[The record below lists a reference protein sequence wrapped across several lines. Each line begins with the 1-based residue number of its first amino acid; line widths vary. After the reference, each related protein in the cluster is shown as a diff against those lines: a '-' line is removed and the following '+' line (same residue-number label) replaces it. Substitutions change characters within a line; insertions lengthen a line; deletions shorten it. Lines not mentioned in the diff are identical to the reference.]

1 MKYYYFNATHWD
13 REWYE
18 SFQSYRKYLVDTFA
32 VLQEIFAEN
41 PEFEKFTFD
50 GQTIVL
56 EDILAIHPEWRGRIR
71 ELVSSGK
78 LNVGPWYVMPD
89 EFLCSAEALIR
100 NLLIG
105 KKIAREF
112 GAEPWPVGYVC
123 DIFGH
128 IARLPLL
135 LKEFGLC
142 GIVLWRGAAESM
154 PPFSV
159 WESPDGSRLP
169 VLRLPPRGGYSQ
181 FTQRVRG
188 RHDTLTV
195 SKEEFLEKFA
205 ADREATLWFWGDGD
219 AVLTDAFD
227 HSMPGR
233 ETPEFLK
240 WLREAYP
247 QDEFVWDDYR
257 QLFADLN
264 ARIAGLPTVRG
275 ELISPHTADGR
286 TNFQIS
292 GTLSSRYDVKQ
303 SNDDCQSLLEQL
315 IEPEMAARLAEGD
328 TGDLAFLRYAWK
340 HLVQNHAHDSI
351 CGCSIDTVHRQMLPR
366 FDEVREL
373 AATMTL
379 DFINRDRER
388 CLGVPMRNLVRAYP
402 GISVSDTEAAPDG
415 NYLLRVFNP
424 APRFFRGTLELEI
437 KFPVVT
443 AYPNT
448 QAEPFGYERY
458 NSFLLRD
465 AEGREIPYAI
475 RSVNRNAMRIF
486 FREDARYYNIYRVTA
501 EVALAPAGWTTLRV
515 EPSPV
520 PVRHSQTLLTGPR
533 SAANGKIALEIA
545 PDGTFTVTDLGTG
558 RAFPGQNDYIFEREI
573 GDGWH
578 HVPPL
583 GAPLRTG
590 GGNVSIAV
598 LHDSPARAEFEIV
611 RSYELPKELRF
622 EGTIHEQYSGIRESV
637 ETATLAIRSRVA
649 LDRSGETVEVNTTI
663 ENTVRDFR
671 VRLAVPTGIIGG
683 GFASQAF
690 GFVPR
695 PDGRNAAAAEADHFI
710 ERETIGKNFDAVIGK
725 RDARGGLALLSAG
738 GLHEGGM
745 EAGRF
750 PGAMVVTL
758 FRSFRRTVKTDG
770 ESEGE
775 LLKTLDFH
783 YALAPFGPETTPNDL
798 YNAALRLRER
808 HIAYLLRLDLAKESS
823 AANFL
828 TVDTRAVVSSVKPA
842 EDGDG
847 IVVRLL
853 NMDDRPVPAKLT
865 VPFASKA
872 VRCRFDETPVGTEEA
887 LTAGTLSLEV
897 PPLGAVSCRF
907 SR

>member
-1 MKYYYFNATHWD
+1 MKYYYFNSTHWD

-18 SFQSYRKYLVDTFA
+18 SFQSYRKYLVDTFS
-32 VLQEIFAEN
+32 VLSEIFAEN
-41 PEFEKFTFD
+41 PEYEKFTFD

-56 EDILAIHPEWRGRIR
+56 EDILAIHPEWRDRIR
-71 ELVSSGK
+71 ELASSGK

-105 KKIAREF
+105 KRIAHEF
-112 GAEPWPVGYVC
+112 DTEPWPVGYVC

-142 GIVLWRGAAESM
+142 GIVLWRGAVESM

-188 RHDTLTV
+188 RCDTLTV
-195 SKEEFLEKFA
+195 NKEEFLEKFA
-205 ADREATLWFWGDGD
+205 VDREADLWFWGDGD

-233 ETPEFLK
+233 ETPEFLR

-247 QDEFVWDDYR
+247 ADEFVWDDYR
-257 QLFADLN
+257 KLFADLG
-264 ARIAGLPTVRG
+264 ARIDKLPVTRG
-275 ELISPHTADGR
+275 ELISPHTTDGR
-286 TNFQIS
+286 TNYQIS

-303 SNDDCQSLLEQL
+303 ANDDCQSLLEGL
-315 IEPEMAARLAEGD
+315 IEPEMAARLAAGD
-328 TGDLAFLRYAWK
+328 TKDLAFLRYAWK

-379 DFINRDRER
+379 DFVTRDRER
-388 CLGVPMRNLVRAYP
+388 CLGTPMRLLARAYP

-415 NYLLRVFNP
+415 NYLLRVYNP
-424 APRFFRGTLELEI
+424 QPRPFRGTAELELR
-437 KFPVVT
+437 FPAVA

-475 RSVNRNAMRIF
+475 RSVSRNAMRIF
-486 FREDARYYNIYRVTA
+486 YREDARYYHIYRVTA

-520 PVRHSQTLLTGPR
+520 PVRYSRTLVTGPR
-533 SAANGKIALEIA
+533 SAANGKLALEIA
-545 PDGTFTVTDLGTG
+545 ADGTFTVTDLRTG
-558 RAFPGQNDYIFEREI
+558 RAFPGQNDYRFEREI

-578 HVPPL
+578 HVAPL
-583 GAPLRTG
+583 GAPRCVG
-590 GGNVSIAV
+590 GSCVSISL

-611 RSYELPKELRF
+611 RRYELAKELRF
-622 EGTIHEQYSGIRESV
+622 EGTIHEQYSGIRESA
-637 ETATLAIRSRVA
+637 ETVPLTIRSRVA
-649 LDRSGETVEVNTTI
+649 LDASGETVEVNTSI
-663 ENTVRDFR
+663 DNTVRDIR
-671 VRLAVPTGIIGG
+671 VQLLAPTGIVGG

-695 PDGRNAAAAEADHFI
+695 PDGRNAPPEQADHFI

-725 RDARGGLALLSAG
+725 RDARGGFALLSAG

-745 EAGRF
+745 PAGAF
-750 PGAMVVTL
+750 PGAMAVTL
-758 FRSFRRTVKTDG
+758 YRAFRRTVKTDG
-770 ESEGE
+770 ETEGE
-775 LLKTLDFH
+775 LLKPLAFR
-783 YALAPFGPETTPNDL
+783 YALAPFGPETTANDL
-798 YNAALRLRER
+798 YNAALRLRSR
-808 HIAYLLRLDLAKESS
+808 RVAYLLRRDLAKETPAEALLS
-823 AANFL
+823 
-828 TVDTRAVVSSVKPA
+828 VDTRAVVTAVKPA

-853 NMDDRPVPAKLT
+853 NMDDAPVPASIA
-865 VPFASKA
+865 VPFAARA
-872 VRCRFDETPVGTEEA
+872 VRCRFDETAVGAPEA
-887 LTAGTLSLEV
+887 LKEGVLEVEV
-897 PPLGAVSCRF
+897 PPGAVSYRF
-907 SR
+907 AK